1 MKTNILIFMKKNN
14 EKPYEFFDVTADIGF
29 VAFGNNLNNAFESA
43 AIAMFDIISNTEY
56 IEAITKLDIEIC
68 SEDKISLLYDFLE
81 ELLFLHEVKFLL
93 FSKFSVNIQ
102 KINDEKYKLNATIYG
117 EDIDW
122 NKHVKGSEVKAVTF
136 HMMDLVETEDSTKL
150 RVILDL

>member
-1 MKTNILIFMKKNN
+1 MKKNN
-14 EKPYEFFDVTADIGF
+14 DKPYEFFDVTADIGF
-29 VAFGNNLNNAFESA
+29 VAYGCDLNQSFESA

-56 IEAITKLDIEIC
+56 VEPTTKLDMEIS
-68 SEDKISLLYDFLE
+68 SEDKVSLLYDFLE

-93 FSKFSVNIQ
+93 FSKFNVSIQ
-102 KINDEKYKLNATIYG
+102 KIDEENYKLNATIFG

-122 NKHVKGSEVKAVTF
+122 NKHPRGSEVKAVTF
-136 HMMDLVETEDSTKL
+136 HMMDVFESDNLTKV